1 MRKGLSPG
9 YPAKVPAA
17 PELVMTK
24 STHRH
29 LAVFDAHLAPLA
41 SKSTLLSKGAGVGLS
56 GFSESETE
64 GGAPAARSSAPAARA
79 PEGGA
84 TDVAESSEGEGQLL
98 QVGDLAKLSGKTVR
112 AIHLYED
119 LGLLR
124 PIDRSKGRFRLFNEE
139 SLQRVRWITKL
150 QTLGLSLTEIG
161 ELVKELEQAPSA
173 RAAADK
179 LREVYLDK
187 LVEVQKKLTEIHR
200 LERELIASLTYLETC
215 QSACAGALPVHSCP
229 SCERHPDQPTPPE
242 LVTGVHAH

>member
-1 MRKGLSPG
+1 
-9 YPAKVPAA
+9 
-17 PELVMTK
+17 MTK
-24 STHRH
+24 SNHRH
-29 LAVFDAHLAPLA
+29 LAVFDAHLLPL
-41 SKSTLLSKGAGVGLS
+41 SPS
-56 GFSESETE
+56 GH
-64 GGAPAARSSAPAARA
+64 GGAAP
-79 PEGGA
+79 
-84 TDVAESSEGEGQLL
+84 TNGEGAELAEGQML
-98 QVGDLAKLSGKTVR
+98 QVGDLAKLTGKTVR

-124 PIDRSKGRFRLFNEE
+124 PIDRSKGRFRLFNQE

-150 QTLGLSLTEIG
+150 QTLGLSLPEIG
-161 ELVKELEQAPSA
+161 ELVQELERSPSA

-179 LREVYLDK
+179 LREVYLEK

-215 QSACAGALPVHSCP
+215 QSACATALPVHSCP

>member
-1 MRKGLSPG
+1 LEGTSDFP
-9 YPAKVPAA
+9 A

-29 LAVFDAHLAPLA
+29 LAVFDAHLAPLVT
-41 SKSTLLSKGAGVGLS
+41 KSARGGLSSNGLS
-56 GFSESETE
+56 GLSAS
-64 GGAPAARSSAPAARA
+64 GAASGAPAVSGSAGNGSAGSTGASSVVD
-79 PEGGA
+79 GS
-84 TDVAESSEGEGQLL
+84 DAELGEGELL

-150 QTLGLSLTEIG
+150 QTLGLSLTEIS
-161 ELVKELEQAPSA
+161 ELVKELEQSPSA

-215 QSACAGALPVHSCP
+215 QSACASALPVHSCP

>member
-1 MRKGLSPG
+1 
-9 YPAKVPAA
+9 
-17 PELVMTK
+17 MTK

-41 SKSTLLSKGAGVGLS
+41 SKGSSSSAEAPARGACAADGDAATAEALEREVGS
-56 GFSESETE
+56 SANASASPESS
-64 GGAPAARSSAPAARA
+64 GAP
-79 PEGGA
+79 E
-84 TDVAESSEGEGQLL
+84 EEQLL
-98 QVGDLAKLSGKTVR
+98 QVGDLAKLTGKTVR

-124 PIDRSKGRFRLFNEE
+124 PIDRSKGRYRLFNEE

-150 QTLGLSLTEIG
+150 QTLGLSLNEIS
-161 ELVKELEQAPSA
+161 ELVKELEQAPTA
-173 RAAADK
+173 RAAASK
-179 LREVYLDK
+179 LRQVYLDK
-187 LVEVQKKLTEIHR
+187 LASVQQKLTEIHR

-215 QSACAGALPVHSCP
+215 QSACVTAVPVHSCP

>member
-1 MRKGLSPG
+1 
-9 YPAKVPAA
+9 
-17 PELVMTK
+17 MTK

-29 LAVFDAHLAPLA
+29 LAVFDAHLAPLV
-41 SKSTLLSKGAGVGLS
+41 SKSAQVPLSAKGGLS
-56 GFSESETE
+56 GFSESDAAS
-64 GGAPAARSSAPAARA
+64 GAPAARTRA
-79 PEGGA
+79 SNPGA
-84 TDVAESSEGEGQLL
+84 WNPGASDVAEASEASEGELL

-150 QTLGLSLTEIG
+150 QTLGLSLTEIS
-161 ELVKELEQAPSA
+161 ELVKELEQSPSA

-215 QSACAGALPVHSCP
+215 QSACATALPVHSCP

>member
-9 YPAKVPAA
+9 ILLGGTAGFLA
-17 PELVMTK
+17 PGLVMTK

-29 LAVFDAHLAPLA
+29 LAVFDAHLAPLV
-41 SKSTLLSKGAGVGLS
+41 SKSARGGL
-56 GFSESETE
+56 SESEPPVH
-64 GGAPAARSSAPAARA
+64 GAPVAPA
-79 PEGGA
+79 GA
-84 TDVAESSEGEGQLL
+84 AHAASEGELAEGQLL

-119 LGLLR
+119 IGLLR

-150 QTLGLSLTEIG
+150 QTLGLSLTEIS
-161 ELVKELEQAPSA
+161 ELVKGLEQAPSA

-215 QSACAGALPVHSCP
+215 QSACASALPVHSCP